1 MLRTYISNLLRLS
14 NLVILML
21 LVFLATL
28 FWVFGASITI
38 AGYQPFAGDVVRL
51 SIAIGAVAMFFL
63 VTFLR
68 YFLARRANAR
78 LINSMLANDELVS
91 MGGSMSSDEV
101 ELIRERFEKTLTTL
115 RDRPLDGRRRREYMF
130 DLPWYII
137 IGPPGTGKTT
147 ILQNSGL
154 EFPLAEEGTAALQGM
169 GGTRYCDWWISND
182 AVLID
187 TAGRY
192 TTQDVNQGVDA
203 AAWGG
208 FLRILKQNRSRRP
221 VNGVLLAISIADIAL
236 ASEAERQRH
245 AEILRQRLRELH
257 RSFEMRLPVYVLLTK
272 CDLIAGFEEFFDDAA
287 EADREQVW
295 GITFPRDEDQMTFGA
310 TFETGFADLV
320 DRIEKRLPGKLAVER
335 NNGRRCRIYGFPHEF
350 ASLSTVLRGFISDVF
365 RLNRY
370 EAQPLLRGVYFTS
383 GTQEGTPFDRLL
395 GAMGRSFAL
404 APSHQPPMSGNG
416 KAFFIKKLLTDIV
429 FAEQNL
435 VGRNTR
441 LERRMAMARTGAYAG
456 IGALTLLL
464 CGYWLAGLDF
474 SLDLI
479 KRADA
484 SADRIAADIAQAG
497 GSRTLEGILPIL
509 DSTRE
514 LRDMV
519 RPVWGLPDVLA
530 INARPKLETAVVDTY
545 DKLLRGYLLPSAV
558 ARLQTQ
564 IQLLSSSADPNNLL
578 LRDQLETYLMLTTG
592 QKYERGRVETEF
604 LRQNEAA
611 FVLSPDARQ
620 RMDRHSER
628 LVELL
633 PGTAATDQ
641 PTVQAARVRLNEIPQ
656 AADIY
661 ARMVADAERRYQ
673 LPPVSIINILGPG
686 VLQVDASAGGNG
698 VIPGFYTKNGF
709 YQFFMPRL
717 PEYIRSSTGTDWVL
731 GESGLDNNTYQQLAK
746 EIATTYV
753 RDYIDV
759 WRDAVNQV
767 KVADFDTLNR
777 GQGVLRDLSSPQSPL
792 IALLTKLRENTELP
806 LPGASTEPTAADQAA
821 AAVTPPGVAQPV
833 AGAVTDALAQT
844 ALSTAFGDA
853 PWPGTTIHDAFTPLT
868 ALVDPQGGQSL
879 GQVQQLFADLYG
891 TVASIASAPSPE
903 AAAFDF
909 VLQRAKSPTNDS
921 FSRLRAEAST
931 KPTPV
936 RPMVEF
942 VSNRTWILLRR
953 LAYNHVNQRWQQEVL
968 PVCDMMLSDRYP
980 FAAASPDEV
989 SLQDFADIFK
999 PAGIIDQF
1007 YKDNLS
1013 PFVIVQ
1019 GRQIVPIDERGSGIG
1034 LSQQALGQFGRAQQI
1049 RDAFFGAAGT
1059 APEVKFTVEPVYLDP
1074 KALRSAFILDDVE
1087 MIYRHGPI
1095 RAQDYVWP
1103 SKRDASTAVLRIT
1116 LLDNTS
1122 ETVEK
1127 TGNWAV
1133 FRMLTSS
1140 GLSRTA
1146 GQELFEFGIA
1156 KEITKTVANNKEEKE
1171 KISATFKL
1179 RAASLVNPFN
1189 GGLLASFRCPPSL

>member
-1 MLRTYISNLLRLS
+1 MLRTYFSNLLRLS

-28 FWVFGASITI
+28 FWLFGQSLAF
-38 AGYQPFAGDVVRL
+38 GGVQPFTSDILRL
-51 SIAIGAVAMFFL
+51 SLSVGLVAMFFV

-91 MGGSMSSDEV
+91 MGGGISSDEV
-101 ELIRERFEKTLTTL
+101 ELIRERFEKTLKTL
-115 RDRPLDGRRRREYMF
+115 RDRPLDGRRKREYLF

-154 EFPLAEEGTAALQGM
+154 EFPLAEEGVSALQGM
-169 GGTRYCDWWISND
+169 GGTRYCDWWISNE

-192 TTQDVNQGVDA
+192 TTQDVNQGIDA

-208 FLRILKQNRSRRP
+208 FLNILKESRSRRP

-257 RSFEMRLPVYVLLTK
+257 RSFEMRLPVYVLITK
-272 CDLIAGFEEFFDDAA
+272 CDLIAGFEEYFDDAT

-295 GITFPRDEDQMTFGA
+295 GVTFPRDDDQMTFGPA
-310 TFETGFADLV
+310 FETGFADLV
-320 DRIEKRLPGKLAVER
+320 DRIEKRLPAKLAVER
-335 NNGRRCRIYGFPHEF
+335 NNSRRCRIYGFPHEF
-350 ASLSTVLRGFISDVF
+350 ASLSNVLRGFISDVF

-404 APSHQPPMSGNG
+404 AASHQPPMSGMG

-429 FAEQNL
+429 FTEQNL

-441 LERRMAMARTGAYAG
+441 LERRLAMARTGAYAG
-456 IGALTLLL
+456 IGALTLLF
-464 CGYWLAGLDF
+464 CGYWLAGLNS

-479 KRADA
+479 GKADA
-484 SADRIAADIAQAG
+484 SADRIAANIAQAG
-497 GSRTLEGILPIL
+497 GDRSLQSILPIL
-509 DSTRE
+509 DSARE
-514 LRDMV
+514 LKSLV
-519 RPVWGLPDVLA
+519 QPVWGLPDILA
-530 INARPKLETAVVDTY
+530 INARPELRSIADATY
-545 DKLLRGYLLPSAV
+545 DKLLDGYLLPSVV

-592 QKYERGRVETEF
+592 QKYDRGRVETEF
-604 LRQNEAA
+604 LRQNEAT
-611 FVLSPDARQ
+611 FVLAPDARE

-628 LVELL
+628 LIELL
-633 PGTAATDQ
+633 PATAATDQ

-661 ARMVADAERRYQ
+661 TRMVSDAQRRYQ
-673 LPPVSIINILGPG
+673 LPPISIVNILGPG
-686 VLQVDASAGGNG
+686 VLQVDAAAGGSG

-709 YQFFMPRL
+709 YQFFLPRL

-731 GESGLDNNTYQQLAK
+731 GETGLDNNAYQQLAK

-753 RDYIDV
+753 RDYIAV
-759 WRDAVNQV
+759 WRDAINQV
-767 KVADFDTLNR
+767 RVVDFDTLNR

-792 IALLTKLRENTELP
+792 IALLAKLRENTELP
-806 LPGASTEPTAADQAA
+806 LPGAESEPKAADQAVQA
-821 AAVTPPGVAQPV
+821 AQAAVLPGVAQPV
-833 AGAVTDALAQT
+833 AGAVTDALAKT

-891 TVASIASAPSPE
+891 TTASIASAPSPE

-931 KPTPV
+931 KPTPI

-942 VSNRTWILLRR
+942 ATNRTWTILRR
-953 LAYNHVNQRWQQEVL
+953 LAYNHVNQRWQQEVV
-968 PVCDMMLSDRYP
+968 PVCDIMLRDRYP

-989 SLQDFADIFK
+989 SLQDFADMFK

-1007 YKDNLS
+1007 YKENLA
-1013 PFVIVQ
+1013 PFTVAK
-1019 GRQIVPIDERGSGIG
+1019 GRQIVPIDDRGSGIG
-1034 LSQQALGQFGRAQQI
+1034 LSQDALAQFVRAQQI
-1049 RDAFFGAAGT
+1049 RDAFFGANGT
-1059 APEVKFTVEPVYLDP
+1059 TPEVKFTVEPVYLDP
-1074 KALRSAFILDDVE
+1074 KALRSSFILDDVE
-1087 MIYRHGPI
+1087 MVYRHGPI
-1095 RAQDYVWP
+1095 RAQDFVWP
-1103 SKRDASTAVLRIT
+1103 SKRDASTAVLRVT

-1122 ETVEK
+1122 ETLEK
-1127 TGNWAV
+1127 NGNWAV

-1146 GQELFEFGIA
+1146 GQEQFEFGI
-1156 KEITKTVANNKEEKE
+1156 EKE
-1171 KISATFKL
+1171 KAEATFKL
-1179 RAASLVNPFN
+1179 RAASIVNPFN
-1189 GGLLASFRCPPSL
+1189 GALLAAFRCPPAL

>member
-1 MLRTYISNLLRLS
+1 MLRTYFANLLRLS
-14 NLVILML
+14 NLLILML
-21 LVFLATL
+21 LILLATL
-28 FWVFGASITI
+28 LWLFGASITV
-38 AGYQPFAGDVVRL
+38 AGYHPLAGDILRL
-51 SIAIGAVAMFFL
+51 SIAIGVVTSFF
-63 VTFLR
+63 VFTFLR

-91 MGGSMSSDEV
+91 MGGNLSSDEV

-115 RDRPLDGRRRREYMF
+115 RDRPLDGRRKREYMF

-154 EFPLAEEGTAALQGM
+154 EFPLAEEGSAALQGM

-192 TTQDVNQGVDA
+192 TTQDVNQGIDA
-203 AAWGG
+203 AAWNG
-208 FLRILKQNRSRRP
+208 FLKILKENRSRRP

-236 ASEAERQRH
+236 ASDTERQRH

-272 CDLIAGFEEFFDDAA
+272 CDLIAGFEEYFDDTA

-295 GITFPRDEDQMTFGA
+295 GITFPRDEEQMTFGA
-310 TFETGFADLV
+310 AFENGFADLV
-320 DRIEKRLPGKLAVER
+320 DRIEKRLPAKLAVER

-350 ASLSTVLRGFISDVF
+350 ASLSTVLRGFITDVF

-404 APSHQPPMSGNG
+404 APSHQPPMSGKG
-416 KAFFIKKLLTDIV
+416 KAFFINKLLTDIV
-429 FAEQNL
+429 FVEQNL
-435 VGRNTR
+435 VGRNTK
-441 LERRMAMARTGAYAG
+441 LERRLAAARSGAYAG
-456 IGALTLLL
+456 VVAVTLLL
-464 CGYWLAGLDF
+464 CGYWLAGLDS
-474 SLDLI
+474 SLNLI
-479 KRADA
+479 SRANL
-484 SADRIAADIAQAG
+484 AADKISTEIAQAG
-497 GSRTLEGILPIL
+497 GSRTLEAILPIL
-509 DSTRE
+509 DSARE
-514 LRDMV
+514 LQEMV
-519 RPVWGLPDVLA
+519 QPVWGLPDVLA
-530 INARPKLETAVVDTY
+530 INARPALETAVDDTY
-545 DKLLRGYLLPSAV
+545 DKLLSSYLLPSAV

-564 IQLLSSSADPNNLL
+564 IQLLSTSADPNNLL

-592 QKYERGRVETEF
+592 QRYERDRVETEF
-604 LRQNEAA
+604 QRQNEAA
-611 FVLSPDARQ
+611 FVLSPDAKQ

-633 PGTAATDQ
+633 PATAVTDQ
-641 PTVQAARVRLNEIPQ
+641 PTVQVARERLNDLPQ
-656 AADIY
+656 ATEIY
-661 ARMVADAERRYQ
+661 ARMVTDAERRYQ
-673 LPPVSIINILGPG
+673 LSPISIVNILGPG

-698 VIPGFYTKNGF
+698 VIPGLYTKNGF
-709 YQFFMPRL
+709 YQFFLPRL

-731 GESGLDNNTYQQLAK
+731 GDGGLSNNTYQQLAR
-746 EIATTYV
+746 EIAEAYV
-753 RDYIDV
+753 RDYIDK

-767 KVADFDTLNR
+767 RAADFDTLNR

-806 LPGASTEPTAADQAA
+806 LPGSNPTPTAADQAA
-821 AAVTPPGVAQPV
+821 QAVTPPGVAQPV

-853 PWPGTTIHDAFTPLT
+853 PWPGTTIRDAFTPLT

-879 GQVQQLFADLYG
+879 AQVQQLFADLYG

-909 VLQRAKSPTNDS
+909 VMQRAKSPTNDS

-931 KPTPV
+931 KPIPV

-942 VSNRTWILLRR
+942 VSNRTWTLLRR
-953 LAYNHVNQRWQQEVL
+953 LAYNHINQRWQQEVL
-968 PVCDMMLSDRYP
+968 PVCDLMLRDRYP
-980 FAAASPDEV
+980 FAPASPDEV

-999 PAGIIDQF
+999 PAGIVDQF
-1007 YKDNLS
+1007 YKENIS
-1013 PFVIVQ
+1013 PFVVVQ
-1019 GRQIVPIDERGSGIG
+1019 GRQIVPVDARGSGIG
-1034 LSQQALGQFGRAQQI
+1034 LSPEALTQFGRAQQI

-1059 APEVKFTVEPVYLDP
+1059 TPEVKFTVEPVYLDP

-1095 RAQDYVWP
+1095 RAQDFVWP

-1146 GQELFEFGIA
+1146 GQEQFEFGIE
-1156 KEITKTVANNKEEKE
+1156 KKTSETVRNAEVTEN
-1171 KISATFKL
+1171 IRATFRL